1 MSRLLFLFVFCV
13 VTACGSDDIEKD
25 ALVRVYDKYLL
36 KSEVRKMVPY
46 GITGKDSA
54 ALVKEYIDQ
63 WVLRNLVLKRAE
75 LNLRD
80 EEKDVSR
87 QLEDYRASLI
97 IFAYERELIRQKLD
111 TVVAEREI
119 EKYYLENP
127 ANFELKSNIIKLKYI
142 KIPMKAPNADKAKN
156 WLKGNTP
163 ADQKRLEQYCGL
175 YAVNY
180 LLDDSNW
187 LLFDDVLKELPLI
200 NYSSDQYLG
209 NKRFLELQDKDFKYL
224 VAVTGFMVKES
235 QAPLS
240 FERNSIRNIIL
251 NKRKIK
257 LVQQMQQDA
266 YTNALNENDIELLKS
281 TNE

>member
-1 MSRLLFLFVFCV
+1 M
-13 VTACGSDDIEKD
+13 G
-25 ALVRVYDKYLL
+25 
-36 KSEVRKMVPY
+36 
-46 GITGKDSA
+46 
-54 ALVKEYIDQ
+54 
-63 WVLRNLVLKRAE
+63 LRNLVLKRAE

-111 TVVAEREI
+111 TIVAESEI
-119 EKYYLENP
+119 EKYYQENP

-142 KIPMKAPNADKAKN
+142 KLPMKAPNTDKAKN
-156 WLKGNTP
+156 WLKSTSP
-163 ADQKRLEQYCGL
+163 ADQKRLEQYCEL

-187 LLFDDVLKELPLI
+187 LLFDDVLKELPLT
-200 NYSSDQYLG
+200 NYSSDQYTG
-209 NKRFLELQDKDFKYL
+209 NTRFLELQDKDFKYL

-240 FERNSIRNIIL
+240 FERSSIRNIIL

-266 YTNALNENDIELLKS
+266 YTNALNDNDIELMKPE
-281 TNE
+281 NE

>member
-1 MSRLLFLFVFCV
+1 MSRLLFLFLFGV

-25 ALVRVYDKYLL
+25 AVVRVYDKYLM
-36 KSEVRKMVPY
+36 KSELRKMVPY

-111 TVVAEREI
+111 TIVAESEI
-119 EKYYLENP
+119 EKYYQENP

-142 KIPMKAPNADKAKN
+142 KLPMKAPNTDKAKN
-156 WLKGNTP
+156 WLKSTSP
-163 ADQKRLEQYCGL
+163 ADQKRLEQYCEL

-187 LLFDDVLKELPLI
+187 LLFDDVLKELPLT
-200 NYSSDQYLG
+200 NYSSDQYTG
-209 NKRFLELQDKDFKYL
+209 NTRFLELQDKDFKYL

-240 FERNSIRNIIL
+240 FERSSIRNIIL

-266 YTNALNENDIELLKS
+266 YTNALNDNDIELMKPE
-281 TNE
+281 NE